1 MSPPPSDRPSFGL
14 IRRQTTLNCRSSSPR
29 LIGWFQSEAVAQGAW
44 PLAAARP
51 KRSSRIRPGYDRN
64 GLVTGHRLGN
74 LAERQLCDFLT
85 GSNRH
90 GAVFQRLLMEP
101 SGFLAANRVGTAG
114 HGTNQPLSLS
124 ICETETSR
132 KADMNMHRRA
142 ESSG

>member
-29 LIGWFQSEAVAQGAW
+29 FIGWFQSEAVAQDAW
-44 PLAAARP
+44 PLATGRP

-90 GAVFQRLLMEP
+90 TAAGGTASRERQVIGWDRTFPARLATSGTGQNRTFSDWATEP
-101 SGFLAANRVGTAG
+101 S
-114 HGTNQPLSLS
+114 
-124 ICETETSR
+124 
-132 KADMNMHRRA
+132 
-142 ESSG
+142 